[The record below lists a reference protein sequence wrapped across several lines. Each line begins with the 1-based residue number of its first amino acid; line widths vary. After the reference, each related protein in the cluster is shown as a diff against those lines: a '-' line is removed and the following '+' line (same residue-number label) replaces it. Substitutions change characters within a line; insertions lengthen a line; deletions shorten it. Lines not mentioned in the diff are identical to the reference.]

1 MRAAIHEQPG
11 PVADVLKVTEV
22 PTPEPGP
29 GEVRVRITCAGLN
42 PTDWKRMRT
51 GPLAGAFQVP
61 GHDGAGTVDAVGPGV
76 DPARVG
82 ERVWLLLAADGSPWG
97 TLAEYSV
104 IKSEKAVPLNAAASF
119 ELGASLG
126 VPALTAWHALCADGP
141 VAGLTVLV
149 AGGAGA
155 VGHAAIQFA
164 KFAGARVIATVSGPE
179 KAEIARAAGAD
190 AIVNYRD
197 DDAADQVRG
206 FAPDGVD
213 RIVEVDLA
221 ANGRLDLE
229 VIAPHAVIS
238 SYAGTD
244 DSVIDLP
251 VRRLMQTSA
260 LLRFVLLYTFSQGEL
275 AAAIGGTQEAVAA
288 DALGGLPLHRYPL
301 AQAGKALTAVEQG
314 AVGKV
319 LVEP

>member
-29 GEVRVRITCAGLN
+29 GEVRVRIACAGLN

-61 GHDGAGTVDAVGPGV
+61 GHDGAGTIDAIGPGV

-82 ERVWLLLAADGSPWG
+82 ERVWLFLAADGSPWG

-104 IKSEKAVPLNAAASF
+104 VRSEKAVPLNAAASF

-141 VAGLTVLV
+141 IAGLTVLV

-164 KFAGARVIATVSGPE
+164 KFGGARVIATVSGAE

-197 DDAADQVRG
+197 DDAADQIRA
-206 FAPDGVD
+206 FAPEGVH

-221 ANGRLDLE
+221 ANAQLDLT
-229 VIAPHAVIS
+229 VIASHAVIA
-238 SYAGTD
+238 SYAGND
-244 DSVIDLP
+244 ERPARLP
-251 VRRLMQTSA
+251 VRPLMQANA
-260 LLRFVLLYTFSQGEL
+260 LLRFVLLYTFSPGEF
-275 AAAIGGTQEAVAA
+275 AAAIGGTLEAVAA
-288 DALGGLPLHRYPL
+288 GALGGLPLHRYPL
-301 AQAGKALTAVEQG
+301 EQASAALTAVEQG